1 MRLIIASLYFADRVI
16 IALVRLGM
24 IVSAGLIL
32 IVAIVGAIDVVTTS
46 TFRKPVPIV
55 SEVSADALAVIVF
68 MAIGYAQY
76 RGEHVLVDIVVVHLP
91 KAVRKVLGLTA
102 LLVGLA
108 FLGTLALQAGD
119 LVKESFAVRES
130 AMALISYPVYPFKI
144 AFLAG
149 LLVASLEFLRQVVRM
164 ILTGSSG
171 AQRLQQSL

>member
-1 MRLIIASLYFADRVI
+1 MRLIIAFLRLADRVI
-16 IALVRLGM
+16 IALARLGM

-32 IVAIVGAIDVVTTS
+32 TVAIVGAIDVVTTS
-46 TFRKPVPIV
+46 IVRKPIPIV

-91 KAVRKVLGLTA
+91 KAVRKVLELTV
-102 LLVGLA
+102 LLVGLT
-108 FLGTLALQAGD
+108 FLGILALQAGD

-149 LLVASLEFLRQVVRM
+149 LLVAVLEFLRQVVWM
-164 ILTGSSG
+164 IVTGSSG
-171 AQRLQQSL
+171 AQQLQKSI